1 MINVQPE
8 VKNWI
13 VVTLGM
19 ADIFTPEKRSWVM
32 SRIRSRDTK
41 IEKKT
46 ASLLRKNKIHYRRFP
61 KIFGNPDFVVEKK
74 VLVFCDGDFWHGYG
88 YGKKKRPQKKF
99 WRDKIERNMK
109 RDRKVTRKLRA
120 DGWSVVRLW
129 EHNIERRPQSCIGR
143 IRKSL

>member
-1 MINVQPE
+1 
-8 VKNWI
+8 
-13 VVTLGM
+13 
-19 ADIFTPEKRSWVM
+19 M
-32 SRIRSRDTK
+32 SRIRSKDTK
-41 IEKKT
+41 IEKSM
-46 ASLLRKNKIHYRRFP
+46 ASLLRKNKIRYRRFP
-61 KIFGNPDFVVEKK
+61 RVFGSPDFVVEKK

-120 DGWSVVRLW
+120 DGWSVIRLW
-129 EHNIERRPQSCIGR
+129 EHDIEKRPQSCIGR

>member
-1 MINVQPE
+1 M
-8 VKNWI
+8 
-13 VVTLGM
+13 T
-19 ADIFTPEKRSWVM
+19 DIFTPEKRSWVM

-41 IEKKT
+41 IEKSM

-61 KIFGNPDFVVEKK
+61 KVFGSPDFIVEKK
-74 VLVFCDGDFWHGYG
+74 ILVFCDGDFWHGYG
-88 YGKKKRPQKKF
+88 YGKKKRPRKKF
-99 WRDKIERNMK
+99 WRDKIERNMG

-129 EHNIERRPQSCIGR
+129 EHDIERRPQSCIGR